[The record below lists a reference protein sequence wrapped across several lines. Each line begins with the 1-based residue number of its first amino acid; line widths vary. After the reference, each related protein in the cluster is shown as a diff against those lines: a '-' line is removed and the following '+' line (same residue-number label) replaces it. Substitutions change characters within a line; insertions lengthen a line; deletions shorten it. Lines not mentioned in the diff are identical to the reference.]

1 MRAIT
6 VTEGDKTFTNFQSIV
21 PMDGLEADNTVLDP
35 ILGSISSVID
45 LPVEVDTP
53 LCGPVTSVVYP
64 GGYATAQGGS
74 YILNDIQIAANNLLR
89 LIEDYNPLDFTKLEK
104 SVLAYHATLVGA
116 LSGKKGLLNRQ
127 IFTQRAGC
135 SVRAVAVA
143 TITRGPEWVAV
154 PKSSM
159 MQMGAIDGDLCT
171 AVRFPC
177 LWDGSVEVVRM
188 YAVDNDCIGV
198 HPVLHRQLNLDH
210 DGDTVSL
217 WRTPKELRDEAE
229 QHVLSFYRSYDEKVK
244 PYPVAVTK
252 GESWDTD
259 ADIDEIHEELVA
271 KLAPTG
277 RSIGPE
283 DLMDGTVEWYEQ
295 SAGKDLIADTQQ
307 IMSGID
313 LAEIRQRVC
322 NVNQANLIMKRY
334 VGPAGSLGTAL
345 KVTALSTGDETIQ
358 RSAMYIN
365 ERLTQSLMDAKHNVG
380 ATDQQGFMQVMDA
393 LCCRRDMD
401 GATRKQ
407 VIAKLVANGMDAD
420 RVRPYIDHFFVEG
433 PNDSKQRCGVK
444 NIFEDTHPFVA
455 TSTSMSN
462 DEEELIALYRRA
474 GSPEHAEDA
483 FTAAALRVLS

>member
-6 VTEGDKTFTNFQSIV
+6 VTEGDKTFSNFQSIV
-21 PMDGLEADNTVLDP
+21 PMDGLEADGTVLDP

-45 LPVEVDTP
+45 LPVEIDTP

-89 LIEDYNPLDFTKLEK
+89 LIQDYNPEDKSKLEK
-104 SVLAYHATLVGA
+104 CVINYHTTLVTT

-135 SVRAVAVA
+135 SLRAVAIA
-143 TITRGPEWVAV
+143 SIDRGPEWIAV
-154 PKSSM
+154 PKRSM
-159 MQMGAIDGDLCT
+159 MQMGASDGDLCT

-177 LWDGSVEVVRM
+177 LWDGSVEVLRM
-188 YAVDNDCIGV
+188 YAVDHDCVGV
-198 HPVLHRQLNLDH
+198 HPTLHRQFGLDH
-210 DGDTVSL
+210 DGDTMSL
-217 WRTPKELRDEAE
+217 WMVPKALRDEAE
-229 QHVLSFYRSYDEKVK
+229 QHVLSFYRGYDEKVK

-259 ADIDEIHEELVA
+259 ADIDDIHEELVA

-277 RSIGPE
+277 KSIGPE
-283 DLMDGTVEWYEQ
+283 DLMDGSVEWYEQ

-313 LAEIRQRVC
+313 LTEIRQRVC

-345 KVTALSTGDETIQ
+345 KVTALSSGDETIM

-393 LCCRRDMD
+393 LCCRRDMN

-407 VIAKLVANGMDAD
+407 IIAKLTANGMDAD
-420 RVRPYIDHFFVEG
+420 KVRPYCDYMFAEG
-433 PNDSKQRCGVK
+433 PNSSKQGDGVK
-444 NIFEDTHPFVA
+444 AIFDSNHPLVA

-462 DEEELIALYRRA
+462 DEEELVSLYRRA
-474 GSPEHAEDA
+474 GLPEYAEDA